1 MHLGPFGQTSEFVQI
16 LEFSQN
22 YPQIEAFSRQIRYD
36 SNICSD
42 MNSGGNRM
50 AKNTGDGFRKGE
62 IRDRSQF
69 LNPATDQWTKRDAET
84 GEFIAAK
91 EDGERFKGVRRE
103 KK

>member
-1 MHLGPFGQTSEFVQI
+1 
-16 LEFSQN
+16 
-22 YPQIEAFSRQIRYD
+22 
-36 SNICSD
+36 
-42 MNSGGNRM
+42 M